1 MIGSPIIKYW
11 VIKVTE
17 QQIFHAATNAISFY
31 TAAKRCNLKGMIP
44 IGTPS
49 IINGSFSV
57 ELALKAI
64 LYSDGV
70 DCKGH
75 HLLALMKKLPSEIC
89 IEIQNYLAEDW
100 PDYEQQ
106 LKNCDKAF
114 VDWRYVHEIDKE
126 LNINTNF
133 LILLS
138 EICCRIMMEKIGMT
152 SNVELQD
159 MI

>member
-1 MIGSPIIKYW
+1 M
-11 VIKVTE
+11 TE
-17 QQIFHAATNAISFY
+17 QQIYHAATNALSFY
-31 TAAKRCNLKGMIP
+31 AAAKRCNINGMVP

-49 IINGSFSV
+49 IINASFSV
-57 ELALKAI
+57 ELALKVI

-75 HLLALMKKLPSEIC
+75 HLLALMEKLPSEIC
-89 IEIQNYLAEDW
+89 IEIQNYLAVKW

-114 VDWRYVHEIDKE
+114 VDWRYVHQIDRE
-126 LNINTNF
+126 LNINIKF
-133 LILLS
+133 LIFLS
-138 EICCRIMMEKIGMT
+138 EICCRIMMEQIGYT